1 MNIDKFLNDHIN
13 WAWTGILFI
22 FFSLGISI
30 IFHTVYTTTKLPI
43 AYGKTMDYIQQS
55 HISITRH
62 NDSTDKEIILLK
74 NRIKLLEGQLTWSD
88 H

>member
-1 MNIDKFLNDHIN
+1 MNIDKFLNDHIH

-30 IFHTVYTTTKLPI
+30 IFHTVYTTTQLPI
-43 AYGKTMDYIQQS
+43 HYATIMDYIQQS
-55 HISITRH
+55 HISMMRH
-62 NDSTDKEIILLK
+62 DDSVDKEILLLK
-74 NRIKLLEGQLTWSD
+74 NKIRLLENQLTWND